1 MNRQFRTELYEILSF
16 LKVFKAYKTSS
27 LHFIFLLQREGAAPV
42 TVVDR
47 AMSPN
52 VPDKMSPVKST
63 RFRDDILLLFI
74 RIIFFRTLLVP
85 SSPNVCPEN
94 GFLETNF

>member
-1 MNRQFRTELYEILSF
+1 MILE
-16 LKVFKAYKTSS
+16 AYKTSS

-47 AMSPN
+47 GMSPN

-63 RFRDDILLLFI
+63 RFRDDILLLLESFYFQDPLGS
-74 RIIFFRTLLVP
+74 FFTECLPRKWFP
-85 SSPNVCPEN
+85 
-94 GFLETNF
+94 